1 MLQNPDLKN
10 ELYRLQLSVLD
21 ADEIVFEDKNL
32 LFKKEEGI
40 SVANYENYF
49 LLVVDNE
56 LNEKEKNDVEKFVL
70 QHPALQQEFTL
81 LQKTKLTAEPI
92 PYKNKEALY
101 RKERR
106 DVPILWMRMSVAAAF
121 LSVIALSWFVINRS
135 SNNVESSLSA
145 FAKQLKEISP
155 IVPKNIEKAVSKSTE
170 VSLPNKTIPN
180 SIESRKE
187 TINETK
193 QPKEIKQLAKTDL
206 QKTKEKVKELEN
218 NLVVNQIVENK
229 NPVISDETYKL
240 QPKETIVTIA
250 ANNKPIN
257 KIEEATPVVKNSTS
271 LISQAAFTEIDTHN
285 DDDKTLY
292 IGSIQ
297 INKNKLKGLFKKAS
311 GIFGKKETKEPN
323 DKSVQVAG
331 FEIRST

>member
-1 MLQNPDLKN
+1 M
-10 ELYRLQLSVLD
+10 
-21 ADEIVFEDKNL
+21 
-32 LFKKEEGI
+32 
-40 SVANYENYF
+40 
-49 LLVVDNE
+49 
-56 LNEKEKNDVEKFVL
+56 
-70 QHPALQQEFTL
+70 
-81 LQKTKLTAEPI
+81 
-92 PYKNKEALY
+92 
-101 RKERR
+101 
-106 DVPILWMRMSVAAAF
+106 
-121 LSVIALSWFVINRS
+121 
-135 SNNVESSLSA
+135 
-145 FAKQLKEISP
+145 
-155 IVPKNIEKAVSKSTE
+155 
-170 VSLPNKTIPN
+170 
-180 SIESRKE
+180 
-187 TINETK
+187 
-193 QPKEIKQLAKTDL
+193 AKTDL
-206 QKTKEKVKELEN
+206 QKTKENKELINLTKEKVKELEN

-257 KIEEATPVVKNSTS
+257 KIEEATPVIKNSTS
-271 LISQAAFTEIDTHN
+271 LISQAAYTEIDTHN

>member
-1 MLQNPDLKN
+1 M
-10 ELYRLQLSVLD
+10 
-21 ADEIVFEDKNL
+21 
-32 LFKKEEGI
+32 
-40 SVANYENYF
+40 
-49 LLVVDNE
+49 
-56 LNEKEKNDVEKFVL
+56 NEKEKNDVEKFVL
-70 QHPALQQEFTL
+70 QHPALQHEFTL

-145 FAKQLKEISP
+145 FAKQPKEISP

-206 QKTKEKVKELEN
+206 QKTKENKDRINLTTEKVKDPEN
-218 NLVVNQIVENK
+218 NVAVNQVVENK
-229 NPVISDETYKL
+229 NPVIPDETYKL
-240 QPKETIVTIA
+240 QPKETIVPIA